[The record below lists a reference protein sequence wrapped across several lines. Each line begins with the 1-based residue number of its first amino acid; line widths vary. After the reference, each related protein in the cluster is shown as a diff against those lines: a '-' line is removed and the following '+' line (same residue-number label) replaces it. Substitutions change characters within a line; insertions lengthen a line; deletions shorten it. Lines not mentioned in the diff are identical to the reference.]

1 MNSMACVPSP
11 HLTPSLGPSLLS
23 FLESDS
29 SGPLALG
36 CPTHRPAAAMSQLF
50 HSLTVFP
57 TSVCLLFPYPCISLK
72 AQLSLES
79 NMPGLSIM
87 LRSWTYFPNTVLC
100 SQLKE
105 PGNSLLLYGL
115 LKDGHFTLG
124 KKSHVHSQS
133 GCEVNISYEE
143 QTGPKKSHTKMHVGQ
158 TSLPLP
164 LDHCVGPVVL

>member
-11 HLTPSLGPSLLS
+11 HPTPSLGPSLLS

-79 NMPGLSIM
+79 NMPGLSSM
-87 LRSWTYFPNTVLC
+87 LHSWTYFPNTVLC

-105 PGNSLLLYGL
+105 PGNSLLLYGF

-124 KKSHVHSQS
+124 KSPM
-133 GCEVNISYEE
+133 C
-143 QTGPKKSHTKMHVGQ
+143 TARVGVRL
-158 TSLPLP
+158 TYHMRNK
-164 LDHCVGPVVL
+164 LDQRRFTLRCT